1 MLESSDLIRVKKCCK
16 SGLRSELC
24 RRSEESGVKKHLRS
38 GLWMDSSGLRSRF
51 CVCVCVCV
59 CVFPLLWPMARGRG
73 LGCNLVFRMDFFFY
87 DFVGVASGD
96 FLLWF
101 WYGLLD
107 LMWFFVVILLGWQVD
122 FWCLFDLG
130 DFLLWFAACDFA
142 GYEFARGWGRKRGK
156 GREKEK

>member
-24 RRSEESGVKKHLRS
+24 RRSEESGVKKCLRS
-38 GLWMDSSGLRSRF
+38 GLWMGSFGLRSRF
-51 CVCVCVCV
+51 CVCV
-59 CVFPLLWPMARGRG
+59 
-73 LGCNLVFRMDFFFY
+73 FFLCCDQWLEEEVWVAIWFFVWIFFC
-87 DFVGVASGD
+87 DFVGVASGV

-130 DFLLWFAACDFA
+130 DFLLWFACCDFA
-142 GYEFARGWGRKRGK
+142 RYGFARD
-156 GREKEK
+156 